1 MAQIHVIGRITADLD
16 LKYGQ
21 SGNPYVRFSLAE
33 NLGSK
38 EHARVQYYQVWAWNE
53 DAVRLNDSKV
63 RKGSLVRISGTLEL
77 EVYPPVMN
85 SSLHIRCKLVL
96 QYFTVLKAAI
106 SLVHKHLRI
115 SFCFR
120 NKTISE
126 VICTVDIQCHQK
138 NGRQIHRTNLQHIC
152 PSALSY
158 NLFTQLLGASHLRIL
173 YSITI

>member
-53 DAVRLNDSKV
+53 DAVRLIDSKV

-77 EVYPPVMN
+77 EVYTKQDGTTTHKRMTVSLP
-85 SSLHIRCKLVL
+85 SSDFISTASRGRRE
-96 QYFTVLKAAI
+96 AAPQQEPACF
-106 SLVHKHLRI
+106 SPLRGI
-115 SFCFR
+115 DGDR
-120 NKTISE
+120 E
-126 VICTVDIQCHQK
+126 
-138 NGRQIHRTNLQHIC
+138 NL
-152 PSALSY
+152 PE
-158 NLFTQLLGASHLRIL
+158 
-173 YSITI
+173 

>member
-53 DAVRLNDSKV
+53 DAVRLIDSKV

-77 EVYPPVMN
+77 EVYTKQDGTTTDKRMKV
-85 SSLHIRCKLVL
+85 SLQSWDFISTESRGRRE
-96 QYFTVLKAAI
+96 AAPQQEPACVSPLCGI
-106 SLVHKHLRI
+106 DGDRESLP
-115 SFCFR
+115 
-120 NKTISE
+120 E
-126 VICTVDIQCHQK
+126 
-138 NGRQIHRTNLQHIC
+138 
-152 PSALSY
+152 
-158 NLFTQLLGASHLRIL
+158 
-173 YSITI
+173 